1 MFKSH
6 SVLEDEIYLCACFIR
21 LILGWSFFF
30 FSFLFFPGLF
40 KAIKVQVEQN
50 FALNY
55 AVLAHEVLML
65 VCVQKPVITS
75 RNTGEVDVDS

>member
-30 FSFLFFPGLF
+30 FSS
-40 KAIKVQVEQN
+40 IKVQVEQN

>member
-1 MFKSH
+1 MKYIC
-6 SVLEDEIYLCACFIR
+6 VLVLLDLF
-21 LILGWSFFF
+21 LGGVFFF
-30 FSFLFFPGLF
+30 FSS
-40 KAIKVQVEQN
+40 IKVQVEQN

-75 RNTGEVDVDS
+75 RNTGEVDVDG

>member
-1 MFKSH
+1 MEF
-6 SVLEDEIYLCACFIR
+6 
-21 LILGWSFFF
+21 FFF
-30 FSFLFFPGLF
+30 FSS
-40 KAIKVQVEQN
+40 IKVQVEQN

-75 RNTGEVDVDS
+75 RNTGEVDVDG

>member
-1 MFKSH
+1 MKYIC
-6 SVLEDEIYLCACFIR
+6 VLVLLDLF
-21 LILGWSFFF
+21 LGGVFFF
-30 FSFLFFPGLF
+30 FSS
-40 KAIKVQVEQN
+40 IKVQVEQN

>member
-1 MFKSH
+1 MKYIC
-6 SVLEDEIYLCACFIR
+6 VLVLLDLF
-21 LILGWSFFF
+21 LGGVFF

-75 RNTGEVDVDS
+75 RNTGEVDVDG